1 MLKKNS
7 KIFIT
12 GHKGLVGSSILE
24 YFKKKNFKKIITK
37 SRKQLDL
44 TNTTSVE
51 KFFKKNKVDILIMCA
66 AKVGGILDNSLYP
79 SEYFYE
85 NSMIQN
91 NLLRAAKRYKIKRTL
106 FMGTACIYPKFSK
119 VPIMEEQLLSGYLE
133 KTNEAY
139 AIAKISGIKYAQ
151 SLFEQYNMDVVCLM
165 PSNLY
170 GLNDNYNP
178 MSSHVIPGLI
188 NKFITSKKKT
198 YQLGFGEQE
207 KQKENFCMCMIYV
220 QLFI

>member
-1 MLKKNS
+1 
-7 KIFIT
+7 
-12 GHKGLVGSSILE
+12 
-24 YFKKKNFKKIITK
+24 
-37 SRKQLDL
+37 
-44 TNTTSVE
+44 
-51 KFFKKNKVDILIMCA
+51 
-66 AKVGGILDNSLYP
+66 
-79 SEYFYE
+79 
-85 NSMIQN
+85 
-91 NLLRAAKRYKIKRTL
+91 
-106 FMGTACIYPKFSK
+106 MGTACIYPKFSK

-188 NKFITSKKKT
+188 NKFI
-198 YQLGFGEQE
+198 
-207 KQKENFCMCMIYV
+207 
-220 QLFI
+220 